1 MTRWL
6 YRLLLLFHPPAFR
19 RRYGPEMLWIFDE
32 TALGGSPAALIG
44 EAAVSVLRQ
53 WVLRTRLWIGLVS
66 IAGALL
72 TMLAGNASIHFL
84 FHRLVRSRTATPEHL
99 FLIATALSI
108 LLILMMVIAAVLPL
122 LLAGRRRA

>member
-6 YRLLLLFHPPAFR
+6 YRILLWLHPPLFR

-32 TALGGSPAALIG
+32 TAAESNAAPLMA
-44 EAAVSVLRQ
+44 EAAISLFRQ
-53 WVLRTRLWIGLVS
+53 WVLRTRLWIGVAA
-66 IAGALL
+66 IGGALL

-84 FHRLVRSRTATPEHL
+84 FHRLVRDRAATPEHL

-108 LLILMMVIAAVLPL
+108 LVILMIVMAAVLPL

>member
-6 YRLLLLFHPPAFR
+6 YRLLLLLHPPGFR

-32 TALGGSPAALIG
+32 TARERSPAVLVG
-44 EAAVSVLRQ
+44 EAAVSIFRQ
-53 WVLRTRLWIGLVS
+53 WVLRTRVWIGVVS

-84 FHRLVRSRTATPEHL
+84 FHRLVRGRTATPEHL
-99 FLIATALSI
+99 FLIASAMSI
-108 LLILMMVIAAVLPL
+108 LVILMMVMAAVLPL
-122 LLAGRRRA
+122 LVARRRRA